1 MSTQQKSIE
10 IRTRKLGLLI
20 ADSRQAACKSVEQ
33 CAQAMAVSP
42 ENYQSFEAGEQ
53 APSLPQLEGLAYF
66 LNLPLEHFWGNSTL
80 SGQIRAEP
88 LSNIEPLLRLR
99 QRVIGT
105 MLRMARMRA
114 NLSAAELVAKTSLR
128 EECLEPYERGEIP
141 IPLPELEVLSGALG
155 LRIEELFDKRG
166 PVGAWRTQQQN
177 IANFLEL
184 SPEIQSFV
192 SSPVNTPYLE
202 LAMRLSELNVE
213 KLRAVAENLLEITY

>member
-1 MSTQQKSIE
+1 MSTQLKSIE

-20 ADSRQAACKSVEQ
+20 ADSRQAAGKTVEQ

-42 ENYQSFEAGEQ
+42 DIYQSFEAGEQ

-66 LNLPLEHFWGNSTL
+66 LNLPLEHFWGNSTV
-80 SGQIRAEP
+80 SGLTGPEP

-105 MLRMARMRA
+105 MLRMARVRM
-114 NLSAAELVAKTSLR
+114 NLSLPELAAKTSL
-128 EECLEPYERGEIP
+128 EEDCLDRYERGEIP
-141 IPLPELEVLSGALG
+141 IPLPELEVLADTLG
-155 LRIEELFDKRG
+155 MRIEEFFDKRG

-177 IANFLEL
+177 VAKFLEL
-184 SPEIQSFV
+184 SPEIQAFV
-192 SSPVNTPYLE
+192 SSPVNTPYLQ

-213 KLRAVAENLLEITY
+213 KLRTIAESLLEITY